1 MKRLSIILC
10 AMLVSM
16 VAMAQEL
23 STPMFTT
30 YIAKGDN
37 NELVMTQKGRCAVD
51 IYSADGTT
59 FIRTIQMPQTPT
71 GVAVSGDLA
80 YVTTFRD
87 KGTVEVVSLSKGA
100 IEYSVAVGS
109 GACAPRLSDDEK
121 TLYVCNQ
128 FEDNIAKIDLAS
140 RKVVGTAK
148 VLREPKAC
156 VISKDGKYMFTTN
169 FLPAQAANVDYVAAC
184 VSVIDMANFTKI
196 KDLQLAN
203 GSNAVRGMTRT
214 PDGKY
219 IYVSHNLGR
228 FAVPTSQLQQGWMN
242 TSAFSVI
249 NANTLEFVGS
259 IIVDEPERGAAG
271 IWGVECDDAN
281 VYITHSGTHE
291 VSIIDQVAML
301 KKLEA
306 YPNKATLDYDLRFLY
321 GIRKR
326 VKLEGNGPRE
336 MILND
341 GKLVVPTYFAD
352 ILNYVDVESGDVKV
366 VNLNPE
372 RKESAENRGEKY
384 FNDASYCFQSWQS
397 CNGCHPGDGR
407 TDGMNWDLMNDGVGN
422 AKNCKS
428 MLYSHVT
435 PPSMISGIRVSAELA
450 VRKGFTHIQFYN
462 VDEEYAECIDEYLK
476 GLVAVPSPRLVDGQL
491 SELAVKGQKVF
502 NRLKCNECHSGPYY
516 TDMRMYVIGDDVEFE
531 AGWDTPTLREVW
543 RTAPYL
549 FDGRA
554 ATMEEVF
561 AVHKHGIEGKISSKD
576 VEALCEYVLSL

>member
-1 MKRLSIILC
+1 
-10 AMLVSM
+10 
-16 VAMAQEL
+16 MAQEL

-30 YIAKGDN
+30 DIAVGAN
-37 NELVMTQKGRCAVD
+37 NELVMTQKGRCALD
-51 IYSADGTT
+51 IYSADGATL
-59 FIRTIQMPQTPT
+59 IRSIEMPQTPT
-71 GVAVSGDLA
+71 GVAVAGDVA
-80 YVTTFRD
+80 YVTTFKA
-87 KGTVEVVSLSKGA
+87 KGTVEVVSLSKGT
-100 IEYSVAVGS
+100 IESSIAVGS

-128 FEDNIAKIDLAS
+128 YEDNIAKIDLATGS
-140 RKVVGTAK
+140 VVATAA

-156 VISKDGKYMFTTN
+156 VISKEGKYMFTTN

-184 VSVIDMANFTKI
+184 VSVIDMASFTKI

-203 GSNAVRGMTRT
+203 GSNAVRGMART

-249 NANTLEFVGS
+249 NASTLEFVGS

-271 IWGVECDDAN
+271 IWGVECDDDHIF
-281 VYITHSGTHE
+281 ITHSGTHE
-291 VSIIDQVAML
+291 VSIIDQKEML
-301 KKLEA
+301 KKLDA

-326 VKLEGNGPRE
+326 VKLGGNGPRE
-336 MILND
+336 MVLSD

-352 ILNYVDVESGDVKV
+352 VLNYIDVESGAVNQ

-372 RKESAENRGEKY
+372 RKESVANRGEKY
-384 FNDASYCFQSWQS
+384 FNDASFCFQSWQS

-462 VDEEYAECIDEYLK
+462 VEEEYAECIDEYLK

-516 TDMRMYVIGDDVEFE
+516 TDMKMYVIGDDVEFE

-554 ATMEEVF
+554 ATMQEVF
-561 AVHKHGIEGKISSKD
+561 AVHKHGIDGKISAKD
-576 VEALCEYVLSL
+576 VEALSEYVLSL